1 MMPAVEKAGS
11 PESEVEMNI
20 FVMRH
25 GQAAP
30 EASTDALRSLTEQG
44 RDEVSLMAHWLA
56 PQVTLFDLV
65 LVSPYVRAQQTWLQ
79 LSKDIPS
86 LHVETC
92 DQLTPSC
99 DADLAASLILAYGD
113 RYPNGNI
120 LIVSHMPLVGYL
132 VESLCSGIMAPI
144 FVTSGIAKVTVNKG
158 AGGMLAWLEGPHN
171 IQAHYR
177 PTFQAL
183 RSLG

>member
-1 MMPAVEKAGS
+1 
-11 PESEVEMNI
+11 MNI

-25 GQAAP
+25 GQAVP

-44 RDEVSLMAHWLA
+44 RDEVSLMARWLA
-56 PQVTLFDLV
+56 PQVSQFDLV

-79 LSKDIPS
+79 LSKDLVG

-92 DQLTPSC
+92 DQLTPNC

-113 RYPNGNI
+113 KHSNGNV
-120 LIVSHMPLVGYL
+120 LIISHMPLVGYL
-132 VESLCSGIMAPI
+132 VESLCIGMMAPI
-144 FVTSGIAKVTVNKG
+144 FVTSGIAKITVQAG

-171 IQAHYR
+171 IQAQFK

-183 RSLG
+183 RQLG